1 MPETILVVEYEPRYN
16 DRVRQALLGQP
27 LVPTFAKD
35 GEEALRALAASPP
48 RLIVLSSVIP
58 RISTS
63 DLIRTIRAL
72 PAHST
77 TPILVTVS
85 GYSGK
90 NTRADAARF
99 GASDLLPKPYSDAEF
114 MQKVRDLLGLPP
126 SQSGPFESTTE
137 SELTVQY
144 PRAQLPG
151 PDPGAAST
159 VQLTSSEIFGEI
171 LDDHPQAEE
180 KKPRRPSDDLDKIL
194 ADTLSGV
201 RPGKKRTLETE
212 RPPVVAP
219 PHRPSVSE
227 TRARSSAD
235 IDRLLHDTL
244 SGLEK
249 GKQKVPHD
257 PAPRSPAPSPAAVGP
272 APAVSPSSSPASPA
286 SPSASTPVAQPLPL
300 RPPVSMPGPAQAV
313 PSPAPLPRE
322 GEGEDDD
329 EGIHFGQYLL
339 LERIATGGMAEVWKA
354 RMRGVEGFQK
364 TVAIKKILPHLS
376 DNDEF
381 IEMFVDEAK
390 LAAQLNHS
398 NIIHIYDLG
407 KIASSFYIAM
417 EYIDGHDLKTILRQ
431 GEARSQPMSLDLA
444 LFITSKVASALD
456 YAHRKRDFDEKE
468 MGLVHR
474 DVSPQNILI
483 SHEGD
488 IKLCDFG
495 IAKAASKASHTQAG
509 ALKGKLQYMSPE
521 QAWGRKID
529 RRSDI
534 FALAT
539 VMFELLTARK
549 LFSGENEISVLEQVR
564 EARVVPP
571 SSINEEITP
580 AIDAVV
586 LKALHKDPD
595 ARYQTAGELA
605 KDLDSILYSL
615 RPTPT
620 SADLA
625 IYMHRIYSAEEV
637 PAETVVV
644 EQPAV
649 DLHVTQ
655 SPPAISNIQEL
666 ALPKVIARPE
676 PVRSA
681 VPAETAVPVA
691 TAAHAH
697 EVSFVPP
704 AESRKMPIVPLAI
717 AAVLAL
723 AIGGFF
729 VLRSRSSPASA
740 SSQVKAVAPA
750 GRTATT
756 PVAAN
761 QPTAL
766 TGTPLS
772 AAGTGTAP
780 AGSPASTSVQAL
792 TASVAASNPQMDQV
806 RVDQEVERR
815 LTAERTRLES
825 QRAQQA
831 ERARQEQLA
840 REENARQQRL
850 EQQVAQP
857 TAPPAATQT
866 GAPSSA
872 TATQP
877 SERIPDAAPVQPAQ
891 TQAQEAPVR
900 QGDLVEVG
908 TPGLVPPEL
917 VKMRLPLYPPLAKA
931 QRVEG
936 LVVISA
942 LIAEDGKVLDVRLL
956 RGVTQKVGINEAA
969 IQAVRTSTFRPAT
982 KDGIRVKAYKTVTIP
997 FRL

>member
-16 DRVRQALLGQP
+16 DRVRQALIGHS

-35 GEEALRALAASPP
+35 GEEALRAFSVSTP

-58 RISTS
+58 KISTS
-63 DLIRTIRAL
+63 DLIRTIRSL
-72 PAHST
+72 PGHSA

-85 GYSGK
+85 GYNGK
-90 NTRADAARF
+90 NPRSDAVRF
-99 GASDLLPKPYSDAEF
+99 GASDLLPKPYSDADF
-114 MQKVRDLLGLPP
+114 MQKVKDLLGLPAQQP
-126 SQSGPFESTTE
+126 GPFESTTE

-144 PRAQLPG
+144 PKVQLPK
-151 PDPGAAST
+151 PTPGGVAAA
-159 VQLTSSEIFGEI
+159 QMTSSEIFGEI
-171 LDDHPQAEE
+171 LDEHPHAAE
-180 KKPRRPSDDLDKIL
+180 KKPKKPADDLDKIL

-201 RPGKKRTLETE
+201 RPGKRRTLETE
-212 RPPVVAP
+212 RPAPAAPV
-219 PHRPSVSE
+219 HRPSASE
-227 TRARSSAD
+227 SRARSSAE
-235 IDRLLHDTL
+235 IDRILHDTL

-249 GKQKVPHD
+249 GKSKVHPD
-257 PAPRSPAPSPAAVGP
+257 
-272 APAVSPSSSPASPA
+272 PASPA
-286 SPSASTPVAQPLPL
+286 PALAASPAPFPSRSPAAAPSSVGLPT
-300 RPPVSMPGPAQAV
+300 
-313 PSPAPLPRE
+313 PSPAPLHAVPPPAASPSRE
-322 GEGEDDD
+322 AEDDVD
-329 EGIHFGQYLL
+329 DGVHFGQYAL

-407 KIASSFYIAM
+407 KIASSYYIAM

-431 GEARSQPMSLDLA
+431 GGERSQPMTVEMA

-549 LFSGENEISVLEQVR
+549 LFSGENEISVLEMVR
-564 EARVVPP
+564 EAKVVPP
-571 SSINEEITP
+571 SSINEEVTP

-586 LKALHKDPD
+586 LKALNKDPD

-605 KDLDSILYSL
+605 RDLDSILYSM

-625 IYMHRIYSAEEV
+625 IYMHRIYSEDEV
-637 PAETVVV
+637 PAETMVM
-644 EQPAV
+644 EQPAADV
-649 DLHVTQ
+649 HVVQ
-655 SPPAISNIQEL
+655 SSTVISPIQEL
-666 ALPKVIARPE
+666 ALPKVTPYARPE
-676 PVRSA
+676 PPRA
-681 VPAETAVPVA
+681 AAQIEPTA
-691 TAAHAH
+691 TAEGQAH
-697 EVSFVPP
+697 EVNFVTSP
-704 AESRKMPIVPLAI
+704 SKRKLPIIPIVI
-717 AAVLAL
+717 AAVLMVGITAFFAL
-723 AIGGFF
+723 RPKSDSQAA
-729 VLRSRSSPASA
+729 PQ
-740 SSQVKAVAPA
+740 QVKAAVPDVPVVTPTSAVNQPPDLSD
-750 GRTATT
+750 TATGSSGR
-756 PVAAN
+756 V
-761 QPTAL
+761 AL
-766 TGTPLS
+766 TTTAS
-772 AAGTGTAP
+772 AET
-780 AGSPASTSVQAL
+780 L
-792 TASVAASNPQMDQV
+792 TASIAAANPQMDQT
-806 RVDQEVERR
+806 RIDLEVERR
-815 LTAERTRLES
+815 LTAERARLET
-825 QRAQQA
+825 QRTQQAAA
-831 ERARQEQLA
+831 ERARQEQNSRDEAA
-840 REENARQQRL
+840 RLERL
-850 EQQVAQP
+850 EQQAAQP
-857 TAPPAATQT
+857 VVSPATQT
-866 GAPSSA
+866 TASVA
-872 TATQP
+872 TATVP
-877 SERIPDAAPVQPAQ
+877 VERPPDPAPAQ
-891 TQAQEAPVR
+891 ERPVR
-900 QGDLVEVG
+900 EGDLVEVG
-908 TPGLVPPEL
+908 TEGLISPEL
-917 VKMRLPLYPPLAKA
+917 VRLKLPLYPPLAKA

-936 LVVISA
+936 LVVLSA
-942 LIAEDGKVLDVRLL
+942 LVSEDGKVLDVKLL

-969 IQAVRTSTFRPAT
+969 IQAVRSSTFRPAT

-997 FRL
+997 FKL

>member
-16 DRVRQALLGQP
+16 DRVRQALIGQS
-27 LVPTFAKD
+27 LVPSFAKD
-35 GEEALRALAASPP
+35 GEEALRILSESTP

-58 RISTS
+58 KISTV
-63 DLIRTIRAL
+63 DLIRTIRAF
-72 PAHST
+72 PGHGT

-85 GYSGK
+85 GYNGK
-90 NTRADAARF
+90 NTRGDALRF

-114 MQKVRDLLGLPP
+114 MQKVRDVLGLPSP
-126 SQSGPFESTTE
+126 QTGPFESTTE

-144 PRAQLPG
+144 PKVELSKPASVAG
-151 PDPGAAST
+151 PAG
-159 VQLTSSEIFGEI
+159 QMTSSEIFGEI
-171 LDDHPQAEE
+171 LEDHPQAAE
-180 KKPRRPSDDLDKIL
+180 KKPKKPADDLDKIL

-212 RPPVVAP
+212 KPPAAAP
-219 PHRPSVSE
+219 VHKLTASE
-227 TRARSSAD
+227 SRARSSAEV
-235 IDRLLHDTL
+235 DRILHDTL

-249 GKQKVPHD
+249 GKQKVQ
-257 PAPRSPAPSPAAVGP
+257 RGP
-272 APAVSPSSSPASPA
+272 APGSPEQPAVPPATFSPSLSSSPSRTPSPVAAVSPVR
-286 SPSASTPVAQPLPL
+286 SA
-300 RPPVSMPGPAQAV
+300 
-313 PSPAPLPRE
+313 PAPLQAVAASAPLSRE
-322 GEGEDDD
+322 AESEEDD
-329 EGIHFGQYLL
+329 GINFGQYAL

-376 DNDEF
+376 DDDEF

-431 GEARSQPMSLDLA
+431 GAERSQPMSMELA

-521 QAWGRKID
+521 QAWGRNID

-534 FALAT
+534 FALAA

-549 LFSGENEISVLEQVR
+549 LFSGDNEMSVLEQVR

-571 SSINEEITP
+571 SSINEEVSP

-586 LKALHKDPD
+586 LKALTKDPD

-605 KDLDSILYSL
+605 RDLDSILYSM

-625 IYMHRIYSAEEV
+625 IYMHRIYSEEEA
-637 PAETVVV
+637 PAQTLVL
-644 EQPAV
+644 EQPAL
-649 DLHVTQ
+649 DLHTAQ
-655 SPPAISNIQEL
+655 SPTVLSNIQEL
-666 ALPKVIARPE
+666 ALPKVTARPD
-676 PVRSA
+676 PVRTA
-681 VPAETAVPVA
+681 MPAPTPAAPQAPVA
-691 TAAHAH
+691 AAVHAH
-697 EVSFVPP
+697 EVNFVPP
-704 AESRKMPIVPLAI
+704 AASRKLPIVPIAI
-717 AAVLAL
+717 ATVLVL
-723 AIGGFF
+723 GVGGFF
-729 VLRSRSSPASA
+729 AFRSKSTPGGADSKVNAA
-740 SSQVKAVAPA
+740 APVRPT
-750 GRTATT
+750 GT
-756 PVAAN
+756 PPMAAN
-761 QPTAL
+761 QATAL
-766 TGTPLS
+766 TGS
-772 AAGTGTAP
+772 AGTATAP
-780 AGSPASTSVQAL
+780 AEPQVTKSADTL
-792 TASVAASNPQMDQV
+792 TASIAAANPPMDQS

-815 LTAERTRLES
+815 LTAERTRLEA
-825 QRAQQA
+825 QRTQQA
-831 ERARQEQLA
+831 EKVRQEQLA
-840 REENARQQRL
+840 REESARQQRL
-850 EQQVAQP
+850 EQQPAQSI
-857 TAPPAATQT
+857 PPPATQT
-866 GAPSSA
+866 AAPT
-872 TATQP
+872 TATTQAA
-877 SERIPDAAPVQPAQ
+877 ERPPDPTPAQPAP
-891 TQAQEAPVR
+891 AQDRPVR

-908 TPGLVPPEL
+908 TEGLIPAEL
-917 VKMRLPLYPPLAKA
+917 IRMKLPLYPALAKA

-936 LVVISA
+936 LVVLSA
-942 LIAEDGKVLDVRLL
+942 LISEDGKVLDVRLL
-956 RGVTQKVGINEAA
+956 RGVNQKVGINEAA
-969 IQAVRTSTFRPAT
+969 IQAVRSSTFRPAT
-982 KDGIRVKAYKTVTIP
+982 KDGVRVKAYKTVTIP